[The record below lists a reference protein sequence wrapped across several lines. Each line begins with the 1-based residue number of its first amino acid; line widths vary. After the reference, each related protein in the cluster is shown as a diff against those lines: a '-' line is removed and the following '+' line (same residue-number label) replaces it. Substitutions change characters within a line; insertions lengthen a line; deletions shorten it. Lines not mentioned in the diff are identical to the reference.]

1 MTIDYCLKNADEAEF
16 NKLMLAT
23 GLCVE
28 VTEGEGKEAVTTIV
42 PVDYEVLIDRI
53 GPITLQTGVDEN
65 EEPIF
70 SHYPEY
76 YTNVRILGELTEE
89 QIEAITAFAID
100 PSTPQYRTWA

>member
-42 PVDYEVLIDRI
+42 PASYEVLIDRI
-53 GPITLQTGVDEN
+53 GPITIGDKT
-65 EEPIF
+65 
-70 SHYPEY
+70 YPEY
-76 YTNVRILGELTEE
+76 YTNLRILGLLNEE
-89 QIEAITAFAID
+89 QVKAIDVYAID
-100 PSTPQYRTWA
+100 PSQPQYRVWA

>member
-42 PVDYEVLIDRI
+42 PASYEVLIDRI
-53 GPITLQTGVDEN
+53 GPITMGDVT
-65 EEPIF
+65 
-70 SHYPEY
+70 YPEY
-76 YTNVRILGELTEE
+76 YTNLRILGLLNEE
-89 QIEAITAFAID
+89 QVKAIDVYAID
-100 PSTPQYRTWA
+100 PSQPQYRTWL

>member
-16 NKLMLAT
+16 NQLMLDT

-42 PVDYEVLIDRI
+42 PASYEVLIDRI
-53 GPITLQTGVDEN
+53 GPITIGDVT
-65 EEPIF
+65 
-70 SHYPEY
+70 YPEY

-89 QIEAITAFAID
+89 QIEAILPFAID
-100 PSTPQYRTWA
+100 PSAPQYRTWA

>member
-42 PVDYEVLIDRI
+42 PASYEVLIDRI
-53 GPITLQTGVDEN
+53 GPITIGDVT
-65 EEPIF
+65 
-70 SHYPEY
+70 YPEY
-76 YTNVRILGELTEE
+76 YTNLRILGLLNEE
-89 QIEAITAFAID
+89 QVKAIDVYAID
-100 PSTPQYRTWA
+100 PSQPQYRTWL

>member
-42 PVDYEVLIDRI
+42 PASYEVLIDRI
-53 GPITLQTGVDEN
+53 GPITIDDKT
-65 EEPIF
+65 
-70 SHYPEY
+70 YPEY
-76 YTNVRILGELTEE
+76 YTNLRILGLLNEE
-89 QIEAITAFAID
+89 QVKAIDVYAID
-100 PSTPQYRTWA
+100 PSQPQYRVFL